1 MTDAAQYEG
10 ALLPGLLDKANTA
23 SDVWADTA
31 YRSSI
36 TVASHRDLD
45 TLLRGFNQAYNARC
59 QRVLKGW
66 SPEGSCASVSA
77 QPQPAPTQSRSA
89 VRSLHLAQGPSARI
103 PQMDGN
109 WGDPWALFS
118 KRIQSLT

>member
-66 SPEGSCASVSA
+66 SPEGSCASASA

-89 VRSLHLAQGPSARI
+89 VRSLHLAQGPS
-103 PQMDGN
+103 
-109 WGDPWALFS
+109 GDQSCQGRLAS
-118 KRIQSLT
+118 K

>member
-59 QRVLKGW
+59 QRVLKGR
-66 SPEGSCASVSA
+66 SPERVVRERVSA
-77 QPQPAPTQSRSA
+77 APARANPVTIRRS
-89 VRSLHLAQGPSARI
+89 I
-103 PQMDGN
+103 PASC
-109 WGDPWALFS
+109 PRPF
-118 KRIQSLT
+118 R